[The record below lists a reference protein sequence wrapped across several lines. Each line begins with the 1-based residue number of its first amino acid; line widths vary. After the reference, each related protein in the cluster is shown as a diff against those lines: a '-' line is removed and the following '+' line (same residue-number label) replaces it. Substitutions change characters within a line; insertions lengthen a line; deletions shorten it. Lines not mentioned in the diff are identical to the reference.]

1 MKLSII
7 IPVYN
12 EKKTIIKILGR
23 INKIKVSKEII
34 IIDDCSNDG
43 SREIIK
49 KINQKNVKKIFHKKN
64 MGKGAGIISAKRS
77 KLLSGDI
84 VIIQDADL
92 EYFPEDYK
100 KLIKPIINKEYKVI
114 YGSRVLGKQRYSS
127 KNFSSIFRIFA
138 NHILTIFSNVLNQQ
152 NLTDAHTCY
161 KVFEYKTFNK
171 IKLIEKGFA
180 FCPEITTKLS
190 NKNIKIKEIPIRYKG
205 RSFEEGKKIKFS
217 DGFEALFTILK
228 YKFTK

>member
-34 IIDDCSNDG
+34 IIDDYSNDG

-77 KLLSGDI
+77 KLLSGDV

-92 EYFPEDYK
+92 
-100 KLIKPIINKEYKVI
+100 
-114 YGSRVLGKQRYSS
+114 
-127 KNFSSIFRIFA
+127 
-138 NHILTIFSNVLNQQ
+138 
-152 NLTDAHTCY
+152 
-161 KVFEYKTFNK
+161 
-171 IKLIEKGFA
+171 
-180 FCPEITTKLS
+180 
-190 NKNIKIKEIPIRYKG
+190 
-205 RSFEEGKKIKFS
+205 
-217 DGFEALFTILK
+217 
-228 YKFTK
+228 